1 MSYDFQF
8 DLALR
13 SKSIPPPEIYYPNE
27 DVLAANLTP
36 NFRWSPS
43 INVDYY
49 TLQIAEEANFQEIIQ
64 EIKVYDNEYDG
75 IHLEEDKSY
84 HWRVKGHNECGVGD
98 FSEGNSFRTSLLSC
112 VTLSALNLP
121 SPIADASI
129 DVPETT
135 GFTIPVG
142 YDLPIEDVNV
152 KIDVEHNWIEDLTLI
167 LVAPDGTPVLLSRQ
181 LGGSN
186 SNYEQTLFDS
196 EASESIFGASAPF
209 KGSFTP
215 VESLKSLYGK
225 SALGNWTLEITD
237 SYSEDRHFESV

>member
-1 MSYDFQF
+1 MCIRDSD
-8 DLALR
+8 
-13 SKSIPPPEIYYPNE
+13 I
-27 DVLAANLTP
+27 
-36 NFRWSPS
+36 
-43 INVDYY
+43 
-49 TLQIAEEANFQEIIQ
+49 
-64 EIKVYDNEYDG
+64 
-75 IHLEEDKSY
+75 
-84 HWRVKGHNECGVGD
+84 
-98 FSEGNSFRTSLLSC
+98 
-112 VTLSALNLP
+112 
-121 SPIADASI
+121 
-129 DVPETT
+129 PETT
-135 GFTIPVG
+135 GFIIPVG

-225 SALGNWTLEITD
+225 SALGNWTLEVTD
-237 SYSEDRHFESV
+237 SYSEDSGTLNLFELEFCLLGITLSNSDEDSILDENDNCPEVANQDQSDIYIIQELKCTNENFPSQELKKLKYNSD